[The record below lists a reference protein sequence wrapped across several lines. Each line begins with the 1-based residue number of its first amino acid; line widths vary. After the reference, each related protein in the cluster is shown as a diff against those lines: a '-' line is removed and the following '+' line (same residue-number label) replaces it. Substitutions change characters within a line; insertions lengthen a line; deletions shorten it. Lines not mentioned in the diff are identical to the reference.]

1 MKIIQ
6 GGLRWNKKLIKTNPY
21 TNIANG
27 WYMSRI
33 GVIFSKSE
41 TGDRPL
47 TYTFTVYVYYYQ
59 DGKITQTKVVT
70 ITK

>member
-1 MKIIQ
+1 MKANNND
-6 GGLRWNKKLIKTNPY
+6 RN

-27 WYMSRI
+27 WYMSKI
-33 GVIFSKSE
+33 GVIYSVSDFE
-41 TGDRPL
+41 INYMP

-59 DGKITQTKVVT
+59 DGKITQTKAVT